1 MLSRYGIFCKVIDT
15 GSFTKAAEIAGY
27 SQSAVSQ
34 TVKSIERE
42 LGSVLINRGKDGVSL
57 TSDGE
62 SYMPYI
68 RAIYSSEKAL
78 AKKRREMLGLENSTI
93 RIGTFSSVSQNL
105 LPNLIQQFKTQYP
118 NIHFI
123 LKQGEYTSISKWI
136 KDGSVDFG
144 FVNMQS
150 ADGLIVQKFYH
161 DEMMAVLPA
170 SHPLAKQ
177 EVVSLAQLADEPFI
191 LLDEGEHSVPLS
203 AFEERGLS
211 PNIQYKVTDDYT
223 ILAMVRQGLGVSV
236 MYRLLLSSCG
246 EGISIRPIN
255 ELLER
260 TVALAWADWNTLS
273 IAAKQFIHFISQ
285 NLPSALTD
293 INLDEQF

>member
-144 FVNMQS
+144 FVNMQR

-191 LLDEGEHSVPLS
+191 LLDEPPTRS
-203 AFEERGLS
+203 
-211 PNIQYKVTDDYT
+211 
-223 ILAMVRQGLGVSV
+223 
-236 MYRLLLSSCG
+236 RLHMQS
-246 EGISIRPIN
+246 
-255 ELLER
+255 
-260 TVALAWADWNTLS
+260 
-273 IAAKQFIHFISQ
+273 
-285 NLPSALTD
+285 
-293 INLDEQF
+293 